1 MSADDRPIS
10 GVKVLVIDDEEGHA
24 EAMAETLSSI
34 GLEVDRASSG
44 TEGLRKIAEEDPDIV
59 VTDLVM
65 NDMGGMEIL
74 RAAKAGR
81 PDREVIVVSGRG
93 GIESAVEAMKAGAAT
108 YLRKPLR
115 VEEVREVVRKVVEK
129 QGLARTNLELRR
141 RLDERFGFQGIVG
154 TAPSI
159 QRVFEIIRNVAGTSA
174 TVLILGESGTGKEL
188 VAQAIHQNSR
198 RAAGPFLALNCA
210 ALSAGI
216 LESEL
221 FGHERGSFTGAM
233 RTHKGKFEAAGGGTL
248 FLDEVG
254 DMPLELQAKLLR
266 VIEAREVYRVGSNEP
281 VKVDVRLVAAT
292 HRELRALVKEGR
304 FREDLFFRLN
314 VVTIPLP
321 PLRDRREDIPLLAG
335 VFLREMRETHRK
347 DVEGFTPAALDAL
360 RAYSWPGNVR
370 ELRNAVESMVVV
382 ARGKA
387 LDVDALP
394 PAIQPAAPVQASK
407 ASPSAALAGLTLLQA
422 EELLIRTALEA
433 QGGNRERVAKV
444 LGISERTLYRKIK
457 EFGLR

>member
-1 MSADDRPIS
+1 MTGENRPLS

-24 EAMAETLSSI
+24 EAMAETLSSL
-34 GLEVDRASSG
+34 GLEVEAAVSG
-44 TEGLRKIAEEDPDIV
+44 EEGLRRITEGDPDVV

-81 PDREVIVVSGRG
+81 PDREVIVISGRG

-141 RLDERFGFQGIVG
+141 RLDERFGFQGMIG
-154 TAPSI
+154 AAPAM
-159 QRVFEIIRNVAGTSA
+159 QRVFEVIRNVSSTTA

-188 VAQAIHQNSR
+188 VAQAVHHNSR
-198 RAAGPFLALNCA
+198 RAGGPFLALNCA
-210 ALSAGI
+210 ALSAGV

-266 VIEAREVYRVGSNEP
+266 VIEAREIYRVGSNDP

-292 HRELRALVKEGR
+292 HRDLRALVREGK

-321 PLRDRREDIPLLAG
+321 PLRERREDIPLLAG
-335 VFLREMRETHRK
+335 AFLRELRATHHK
-347 DVEGFTPAALDAL
+347 EVEGFTPAALDAL
-360 RAYSWPGNVR
+360 RACPWPGNVR
-370 ELRNAVESMVVV
+370 ELRNAIESMVVV
-382 ARGKA
+382 ARGRV
-387 LDVDALP
+387 LDVDSLP
-394 PAIQPAAPVQASK
+394 PNIGPAAP
-407 ASPSAALAGLTLLQA
+407 SPAARGSPATALAGLTLQEA
-422 EELLIRTALEA
+422 EELLIRNALEA
-433 QGGNRERVAKV
+433 QGGNRERAAKA

-457 EFGLR
+457 EFGFR

>member
-1 MSADDRPIS
+1 
-10 GVKVLVIDDEEGHA
+10 VVDDEAGHA
-24 EAMAETLSSI
+24 EAMAETLAGI
-34 GLEVDRASSG
+34 GLDVAAANSG
-44 TEGLRKIAEEDPDIV
+44 AEALRRIAEEDPDIV

-81 PDREVIVVSGRG
+81 PDREVVVVSGRG

-115 VEEVREVVRKVVEK
+115 VEEVREVVRKVAEK
-129 QGLARTNLELRR
+129 QELARTNLELRR
-141 RLDERFGFQGIVG
+141 RLDERFGFQGMIG
-154 TAPSI
+154 AAPSM
-159 QRVFEIIRNVAGTSA
+159 QRVFEGIRNVAGTNA
-174 TVLILGESGTGKEL
+174 TVLVLGESGTGKEL

-210 ALSAGI
+210 ALSAGV

-221 FGHERGSFTGAM
+221 FGHEKGSFTGAV
-233 RTHKGKFEAAGGGTL
+233 RSHKGKFEAASGGTL

-254 DMPLELQAKLLR
+254 DMPPELQAKLLR

-281 VKVDVRLVAAT
+281 VGVDVRLVAAT
-292 HRELRALVKEGR
+292 HRDLRALVGEGR

-314 VVTIPLP
+314 VVSIPLP
-321 PLRDRREDIPLLAG
+321 PLRERREDIPLLAS
-335 VFLREMRETHRK
+335 VFLREFRETHRK
-347 DVEGFTPAALDAL
+347 EVDGFTPAALDAL
-360 RAYSWPGNVR
+360 RAYAWPGNVR

-382 ARGKA
+382 SRGRV
-387 LDVDALP
+387 LDVDVLPHSIGPGTPP
-394 PAIQPAAPVQASK
+394 PAPRGSPATV
-407 ASPSAALAGLTLLQA
+407 LAGLTLGQA

-433 QGGNRERVAKV
+433 QSGNRERAAKA